1 MPLRFRTIL
10 FDLDGTLVDHFAA
23 IHRSHSHT
31 MVRLGLPAPTLARV
45 RAAVGGG
52 LENALAQLVGPA
64 RVAEAL
70 PIYRAYWDATL
81 LDDVVLLPG
90 ARELLAALRAR
101 GVRTA
106 VLTNKLGSSARL
118 ICEHLAIAPL
128 LDAVVGAADTAWLKP
143 APALTRHVLA
153 QLAADAAASPEP
165 VERANDTLLVGDS
178 PYDVQ
183 TAHQAGLPCWCVTTG
198 THTAEQLRAAGADA
212 VYANLNEIA
221 GVLASD

>member
-1 MPLRFRTIL
+1 MTNQRSFRTVL

-23 IHRSHSHT
+23 IHRSHAHT
-31 MVRLGLPAPTLARV
+31 MARLGLPAPTLARV

-118 ICEHLAIAPL
+118 ICDHLAIAPL

-143 APALTRHVLA
+143 APSLTRHILA
-153 QLAADAAASPEP
+153 QLNAEAAE
-165 VERANDTLLVGDS
+165 TLLVGDS

-198 THTAEQLRAAGADA
+198 THTADQLVVAGADA
-212 VYANLNEIA
+212 VYSNLNEIA
-221 GVLASD
+221 VALGLW

>member
-1 MPLRFRTIL
+1 MRFRTVL

-23 IHRSHSHT
+23 IGRSHTHT
-31 MVRLGLPAPTLARV
+31 MLSLGLPAPTAARV

-90 ARELLAALRAR
+90 ARELLATLRAD

-106 VLTNKLGSSARL
+106 VLTNKLGASARQ
-118 ICEHLAIAPL
+118 ICDHLALTPL
-128 LDAVVGAADTAWLKP
+128 LDAVVGAQDTPWLKP
-143 APALTRHVLA
+143 DPALTRQVLA
-153 QLAADAAASPEP
+153 QLGAEAAT
-165 VERANDTLLVGDS
+165 TLFVGDS

-198 THTAEQLRAAGADA
+198 THTAEQLGPAGADQ
-212 VYANLNEIA
+212 IFS
-221 GVLASD
+221 GLAAMALGLD